1 MSTRYSKT
9 LKSGVDALDLGYSD
23 SSQVD
28 VPEVPSCSVEDV
40 DRAVF
45 NLFNR
50 DIPLQYAT
58 KDGATKRVPVIF
70 ATGERFA
77 IIRRK
82 EPLRDKNGALIL
94 PIITIFRSGIEQT
107 ADRIIQPGDVGT
119 IEVQRRIS
127 REDPI
132 YQRVINSLNLKNT
145 GSPTSPTRR
154 DRSSSPTRTTGG
166 RLLEPNLSVPLFE
179 TIVIPMPKFY
189 TATYEVTMWTQFM
202 QHGNTLL
209 NTIMSGYHDVRSM
222 TYRVE
227 TDKGYWFVA
236 KFDPSIQSENNFD
249 NMSEEE
255 RIIKYTFTI
264 KVPAFIL
271 APREPG
277 IPIGV
282 RKFVSATQFSFGI
295 IAGDVPDVEIPGNFT
310 DMRPGSRV
318 LDQISTVD
326 DPTIVSGVGVSPTR
340 QAEAAAGGNQKKGTA
355 RLKKPVESVAGA
367 DAASLRTRS
376 ITQRISVD
384 PLTGEPVDAVVR
396 KKMISSVHGES
407 VLTTLNTVTKSNKDG
422 KP

>member
-1 MSTRYSKT
+1 MSTRYSTVPKP
-9 LKSGVDALDLGYSD
+9 GVDALDLGYSD

-50 DIPLQYAT
+50 DIPLAYVS
-58 KDGATKRVPVIF
+58 KDGSTKRVPVIF

-77 IIRRK
+77 IIRKK

-94 PIITIFRSGIEQT
+94 PLVTVFKSGIEQT
-107 ADRIIQPGDVGT
+107 AEKIIQPGDVGT
-119 IEVQRRIS
+119 IEVQRKIS
-127 REDPI
+127 REDPV
-132 YQRVINSLNLKNT
+132 YQRVVNSLNLKNT
-145 GSPTSPTRR
+145 GSPSSPTRR
-154 DRSSSPTRTTGG
+154 GRSSSPTRTTGG
-166 RLLEPNLSVPLFE
+166 RLLEPNLSIPLFE

-209 NTIMSGYHDVRSM
+209 NTIMSGYHDVRGM
-222 TYRVE
+222 TYRIE

-236 KFDPSIQSENNFD
+236 HFDPAIQSDNNFD
-249 NMSEEE
+249 SMSEEE
-255 RIIKYTFTI
+255 RIIKYTFTV

-282 RKFVSATQFSFGI
+282 RRFISATQFSFGV
-295 IAGDVPDVEIPGNFT
+295 IADSVPEQEIQGNFS
-310 DMRPGSRV
+310 DMRLGSRV

-326 DPTIVSGVGVSPTR
+326 DPTIVQGIGSGQLR
-340 QAEAAAGGNQKKGTA
+340 QAELAAGGNQKKGTS
-355 RLKKPVESVAGA
+355 RLKKRAESVGSA
-367 DAASLRTRS
+367 DASSLRTRS

-384 PLTGEPVDAVVR
+384 PLTGEAVDAVVR
-396 KKMISSVHGES
+396 KKTISSVHGES
-407 VLTTLNTVTKSNKDG
+407 VLTTLNTITKSNKDD